1 MNKENKIIKNILST
15 ENRLTVPTTRPLLR
29 PFADAFPR
37 SAAGTSAWNALI
49 SGHKRWCFFP
59 TDTPKDLIKVKTSE
73 GGKQTDEAITWFKI
87 IYPRTQRPDW
97 PEKYKPVSLV
107 AVLLTL
113 NLEIIVLAGGKTWV
127 GSLGTRLSF

>member
-1 MNKENKIIKNILST
+1 M
-15 ENRLTVPTTRPLLR
+15 
-29 PFADAFPR
+29 
-37 SAAGTSAWNALI
+37 
-49 SGHKRWCFFP
+49 
-59 TDTPKDLIKVKTSE
+59 KTSE

-113 NLEIIVLAGGKTWV
+113 NLEIIVLAGGQNL
-127 GSLGTRLSF
+127 GSLGSRLSF

>member
-1 MNKENKIIKNILST
+1 M
-15 ENRLTVPTTRPLLR
+15 
-29 PFADAFPR
+29 
-37 SAAGTSAWNALI
+37 
-49 SGHKRWCFFP
+49 
-59 TDTPKDLIKVKTSE
+59 KTSE

-113 NLEIIVLAGGKTWV
+113 NLEIIVLAGGKTWDHWV
-127 GSLGTRLSF
+127 LVYLFNALS